1 MKIINDV
8 AYGKLDAQKLDV
20 YLPDGDVKAV
30 FLYFHGGGLEGG
42 DKKHTANIG
51 ELLAERGV
59 AFVTVN
65 YRMYPDYK
73 YPDYIYD
80 AAASAK
86 WTWDYMKAELNTDKL
101 YIGGSSAG
109 GYLSMM
115 LCFDKKYLASVG
127 LDNSFVAGYFH
138 DAGQPTT
145 HFNILKK
152 ERGIDPNRIIVDE
165 AAPLYHIV
173 PDENYPPMRFIISDN
188 DMKNRYEQTMLTIS
202 ALKTFGYEKVDHVL
216 MHSTHCKY
224 VGAIDEQGKS
234 VFGNMF
240 LDFWKQLNKPLA

>member
-1 MKIINDV
+1 MKKISDIV
-8 AYGKLDAQKLDV
+8 YGEHEGAEMLDV
-20 YLPDGDVKAV
+20 YLPDSAATSV
-30 FLYFHGGGLEGG
+30 FVYFHGGGLDHG
-42 DKKHTANIG
+42 DKEDAKFFAPY
-51 ELLAERGV
+51 LCDRGIAV
-59 AFVTVN
+59 VSAN
-65 YRMYPDYK
+65 YRMYPDAE
-73 YPDYIYD
+73 YPDFIYD
-80 AAASAK
+80 SARAVA
-86 WTWDYMKAELNTDKL
+86 WANAYMREKLGCEKL
-101 YIGGSSAG
+101 YVGGSSAG

-115 LCFDKKYLASVG
+115 LCFDKTYLASAG
-127 LDNSFVAGYFH
+127 IDNSIISGYFH

-152 ERGIDPNRIIVDE
+152 ERGLDPNRIIVDE

-202 ALKTFGYEKVDHVL
+202 ALKTFGYENVDHVL

-224 VGAIDEQGKS
+224 VTTIDDNGES

-240 LDFWKQLNKPLA
+240 LEFFSNT